1 MPRTFDCPK
10 CGAPVGYSNN
20 PAGQEFTVRCN
31 YCSSALMEPSF
42 GRPAHV
48 VHLKIDPSPRGFK
61 VPRWVWL
68 ILLVPV
74 FGVVAGVVAMIAALS
89 PLLRAPGNPN
99 TPRSA
104 PAPPGPRGGREP
116 VTSMATV
123 FLKFGSEGM
132 GPGMFNDA
140 RSIALDG
147 AGNIYVGEYSGGRIQ
162 VFDSAGKFITQWS
175 VDPKMPLR
183 GLAADRKGTVYVVQS
198 GNIKKYAGLTGD
210 SPGEMAYSG
219 GWGFDDII
227 ATADGGLVCAWY
239 KNHDDIVRF
248 NASGNVSRTI
258 KAAISSA
265 SGDSELN
272 TRVTID
278 GLGNIYALGTFNN
291 AVFKFGPDGK
301 YINRFGGDG
310 DRAGQFR
317 APGAIAVDGKG
328 RVYVSDSK
336 GIQIFDGEGRYIDV
350 FKPDGG
356 FASGMIFNDRDEL
369 FVVARNKVV
378 KLVLK
383 Q

>member
-1 MPRTFDCPK
+1 
-10 CGAPVGYSNN
+10 
-20 PAGQEFTVRCN
+20 
-31 YCSSALMEPSF
+31 
-42 GRPAHV
+42 
-48 VHLKIDPSPRGFK
+48 
-61 VPRWVWL
+61 
-68 ILLVPV
+68 
-74 FGVVAGVVAMIAALS
+74 
-89 PLLRAPGNPN
+89 
-99 TPRSA
+99 
-104 PAPPGPRGGREP
+104 
-116 VTSMATV
+116 VTSLATV
-123 FLKFGSEGM
+123 LLKFGSEGM
-132 GPGMFNDA
+132 GPGMFTDA

-147 AGNIYVGEYSGGRIQ
+147 AGNIYIGEYSGGRIQ
-162 VFDSAGKFITQWS
+162 VFDPAGKFITQWS

-198 GNIKKYAGLTGD
+198 GNIKKYAGLTGE
-210 SPGEMAYSG
+210 SLGEMAYSG
-219 GWGFDDII
+219 GWGFDDIV

-239 KNHDDIVRF
+239 KNRDDIVRF

-336 GIQIFDGEGRYIDV
+336 GIQIFDGEGLYIDV

-356 FASGMIFNDRDEL
+356 FASGMTFNDRDEL

-378 KLVLK
+378 KLALSNRNSGK
-383 Q
+383 NE